1 MMRCPTCKTWTEVL
15 ETRTRQDGTR
25 RRRYVCANLHKFA
38 TVERVEVVQHG
49 GARRKIKEPKP

>member
-1 MMRCPTCKTWTEVL
+1 MMRCPTCQTWTEVL

-25 RRRYVCANLHKFA
+25 RRRYVCANMHKFN

-49 GARRKIKEPKP
+49 GARRKASNAA